1 MEHEHPLLVF
11 VLFCYRSADACEGD
25 LEMKH
30 KSKKIKFI
38 FFLFLLPAL
47 ASHTL
52 FIIFPFLKSLFYS
65 FTNFDGM
72 SAHYG
77 FVGFANY
84 RDLFRDS
91 AMLASMSYT
100 LFYTFSSIVVVTLLA
115 IPLAIVLD
123 TGMKT
128 RHLQRAV
135 FFFPSVPSSLAIGY
149 IWAYIF
155 SPTESGAI
163 NYLLLHLFG
172 IGHVPWL
179 SDPLLAKVSTVIV
192 GVWASLGWH
201 AVLYLA
207 NLQTIPQ
214 EYYEAAHIDG
224 ATWRQRLMHITVPML
239 SPAMTASLLIL
250 VTGGLKVFEIPFAL
264 TKGGPG
270 FETHSISQV
279 IILRG
284 ISEMFYGKASAMSI
298 VLFLF
303 IGVVTVVQVSLMQR
317 REARLK

>member
-1 MEHEHPLLVF
+1 
-11 VLFCYRSADACEGD
+11 
-25 LEMKH
+25 MKH
-30 KSKKIKFI
+30 KSRKIKFI
-38 FFLFLLPAL
+38 FFMFLVPAL

-52 FIIFPFLKSLFYS
+52 FIIFPFLKSLYYS

-72 SAHYG
+72 SRQYK
-77 FVGFANY
+77 FVGIGNY
-84 RDLFRDS
+84 IDLFHDS

-100 LFYTFSSIVVVTLLA
+100 LFYTFSSIVLVTLFA
-115 IPLAIVLD
+115 IPLAIILD
-123 TGMKT
+123 SGMKT
-128 RHLQRAV
+128 RNLQRAV

-155 SPTESGAI
+155 SPTDSGAL
-163 NYLLLHLFG
+163 NYLLHNLFG
-172 IGHVPWL
+172 MERVPWL
-179 SDPLLAKVSTVIV
+179 SDPLLARVSTVIV

-201 AVLYLA
+201 AVLYVA
-207 NLQTIPQ
+207 NLQTIPH
-214 EYYEAAHIDG
+214 EYYEAAQIDG
-224 ATWRQRLMHITVPML
+224 ATWRQRLFHITIPML

-250 VTGGLKVFEIPFAL
+250 TTGGLKVFEIPFAL

-303 IGVVTVVQVSLMQR
+303 IAIITIIQLKWTQG
-317 REARLK
+317 REARLR